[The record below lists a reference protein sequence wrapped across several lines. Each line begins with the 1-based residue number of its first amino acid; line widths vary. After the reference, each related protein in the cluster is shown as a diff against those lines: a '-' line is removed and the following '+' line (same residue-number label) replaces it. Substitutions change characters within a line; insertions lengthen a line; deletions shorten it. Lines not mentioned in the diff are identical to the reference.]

1 MPETIPAR
9 AWRILAVEA
18 RRVRERQNL
27 SRNAYETAE
36 VCDLRAPIDRY
47 RHDSDSVPIRGFPV
61 CKCHLRRQRIAAT
74 MSYQSKPRGE
84 IVSEIGRRL
93 TEGGLPQTDR
103 NLVS

>member
-1 MPETIPAR
+1 
-9 AWRILAVEA
+9 
-18 RRVRERQNL
+18 
-27 SRNAYETAE
+27 
-36 VCDLRAPIDRY
+36 
-47 RHDSDSVPIRGFPV
+47 
-61 CKCHLRRQRIAAT
+61 